1 VKSVPLAWRRT
12 GAFAAVVLAVG
23 ACSSA
28 PADVQGGDQRFD
40 TTPPIRPATHCADG
54 TGTTWSDLYRDCFGP
69 GYADC
74 GGTGGC
80 HRSSQDT
87 GTSFSGFLCGA
98 SKESC
103 YEGMV
108 GIDSLVT
115 PNGTQQPE
123 KTRLYAALRKAPPL
137 TSPERA
143 MPNNT
148 GFAFTADDLARI
160 NAWIKNGAKND

>member
-1 VKSVPLAWRRT
+1 VKFAPLCRIGT
-12 GAFAAVVLAVG
+12 LVVAAVAIG
-23 ACSSA
+23 ACSNA
-28 PADVQGGDQRFD
+28 PNGVTGGGDVFD
-40 TTPPIRPATHCADG
+40 ATPPIAPATHCADG
-54 TGTTWSDLYRDCFGP
+54 TGVTWTDLYRDCFGP

-87 GTSFSGFLCGA
+87 GTSFSGFLCGT

-115 PNGTQQPE
+115 PSGTQEPE

-148 GFAFTADDLARI
+148 GFAFSAGDLARI
-160 NAWIKNGAKND
+160 SAWIKNGAKND